1 VLGKL
6 AERGVDPREIGR
18 AGGVGAK
25 ERLPDLA
32 EA

>member
-6 AERGVDPREIGR
+6 AGVDPREIGR